1 MKRSDKKL
9 VDGFWNIQVPNKS
22 CSHSR
27 ITEMGHIFFTIGIV
41 LVVVFTLGNEPN
53 YLQPWQALTLLLLGL
68 VVGIMDLQEKYAPI
82 FLLAFLGLL
91 ITANAPLHDV
101 ITYYNIGAYIKSF
114 LLNISQFLTLA
125 VVMMSLR
132 LVFRVYYAE
141 K

>member
-1 MKRSDKKL
+1 MKRSDKKI
-9 VDGFWNIQVPNKS
+9 VERFWQLNVPKQN
-22 CSHSR
+22 CPHSR
-27 ITEMGHIFFTIGIV
+27 ITEMGHIFFTVGMI
-41 LVVVFTLGNEPN
+41 LVVVFTVGNQPN

-68 VVGIMDLQEKYAPI
+68 IVGIMDLQEKYAPI

-114 LLNISQFLTLA
+114 LLNISLFLTLA
-125 VVMMSLR
+125 FVMMSLR